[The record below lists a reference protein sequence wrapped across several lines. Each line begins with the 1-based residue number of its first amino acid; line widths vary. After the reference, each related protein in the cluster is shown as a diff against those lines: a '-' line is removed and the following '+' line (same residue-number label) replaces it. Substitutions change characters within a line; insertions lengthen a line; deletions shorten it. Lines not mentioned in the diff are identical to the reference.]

1 MESVGYYLNM
11 IKDWVKEGWKFLFE
25 DTQKIKAHHLV
36 AFLLTIIIIYLLS
49 YIVAKI
55 FKTLVK
61 IIILVALVW
70 LLWMFLFDRSKYNE
84 LFCKENH
91 DKGGSET
98 GNN

>member
-25 DTQKIKAHHLV
+25 DTQKIEAHHLV
-36 AFLLTIIIIYLLS
+36 AFLLTIVIIYLLS

-70 LLWMFLFDRSKYNE
+70 LLYMFLFDRSKYNE
-84 LFCKENH
+84 LFSKNKKGTSEN
-91 DKGGSET
+91 
-98 GNN
+98 GNSDN